1 MWNPSL
7 LFLPPE
13 EEKEEEIIE
22 EGNDEVDG
30 IALAPGTITPTEPN
44 IETSIESGNSKVDI
58 VSPGDQAVRIDNNI
72 DKKLLNIGSKK
83 IDDSFEYFS
92 PDNKEFLN
100 FIDPNSYKQD
110 ADTSALIKVLAA
122 EDEKLQ
128 EEANENAKKVIDSKL
143 PTETK
148 FDYTNSDS
156 VIKLIESTFK
166 DLYEKDEAITRIRET
181 ILKENEEVLRLK
193 QEELMGKLSEYK
205 TFVFP
210 KNYFSSIGHAMTG
223 RSGRPAIDWDQ
234 PGWSFTPDQ
243 QKMEEELEILNN
255 KYNTFANN
263 LIASD
268 ERFTDRISYIENSIY
283 NNLEPVIKN
292 AEDQKVIWDI
302 RSRRMNEGVFVKDKN
317 DVDDLGLGL
326 NWDYVIKTSSGYGAV
341 KPGELGYGYD
351 PIAAG
356 FRTVEKIFGWK
367 PFQLSDTA
375 YEALSNISLNK
386 FTQVL
391 GMDSYVEDL
400 NKFTDINAEYN
411 ENGVESSKGELRDKH
426 LPEGDDSYVWYKT
439 SSDDV
444 QYGNKGDWKPLIE
457 NYQGY
462 NRDTGEYSD
471 PIYNVMPGIGGL
483 GQGKFPNEK
492 YIKNAKERGYELM
505 KWRDAKP
512 LIIGDLK
519 IDQERILDKGVQILD
534 KEWENGVLS
543 TDKFTD
549 FLSNIYQGNI
559 GDALRYIPSAVI
571 KQIPYMAANYFTMG
585 FYTMVQEGG
594 NISFDIARDKA
605 AEDLYAMQPDEF
617 KNKISLE
624 EFSGTITTDQMMKW
638 VEDNPQKFDDA
649 LALGMTAGTGIAGLE
664 RAGIG
669 YMIKATKFG
678 MGAFT
683 QLLRGNVKK
692 ALSQTKGMLANNAKS
707 GLNEALTEGGQTGM
721 EQLAKG
727 KFNAIEYVESMGEG
741 GLVGTILPFG
751 GAATSSA
758 VTKIIDIAK
767 NTRLNIR
774 DPKFYKKVNTL
785 FEKSRLKLDEDL
797 KAGLIDE
804 VTYEKNLQQ
813 ISNDRSALLK
823 IPTHFD
829 VESKSETF
837 DIYNSIKEKQKELET
852 IGDNK
857 GLGKPL
863 VDEITVLNER
873 LAEIYA
879 EQNLNKQ
886 IGSLNALVDA
896 ANDVTMQTFD
906 TKIEA
911 DNFIAEQNKTGN
923 WDSKASKDGS
933 GTILQNK
940 ETGKQ
945 LIIVNKE
952 TAAEVRDIAVADHEF
967 LHALMFQTVKDN
979 PKAQAAIGKS
989 LLGYLE
995 KMDKDGQMTELLKER
1010 YKVYKGKPVEQQ
1022 YEEALNFFAD
1032 AIINEEIKVNDT
1044 VVEKI
1049 GRLLRNLLQSLPF
1062 VNISFKSNKDVYN
1075 FVKDYALR
1083 RKAGKG
1089 LNAAQKRMLT
1099 RSSTV
1104 GKDLGKGTSSQ
1115 IADLIENQGGNLN
1128 KAFAPQSKRTA
1139 QDLMLEYQ
1147 QEGANMQAEL
1157 VEDLVNQYYSLG
1169 LKAMGYSR
1177 EAGDIEVEDAV
1188 NFLSSQ
1194 FPSIASNYTETNV
1207 ETGRPQSL
1215 SNYMQFA
1222 LGARGKGFF
1231 KAEIERKKRTVSK
1244 EKLEDSNNPDIQAKS
1259 LILISN
1265 IF

>member
-1 MWNPSL
+1 
-7 LFLPPE
+7 
-13 EEKEEEIIE
+13 
-22 EGNDEVDG
+22 
-30 IALAPGTITPTEPN
+30 
-44 IETSIESGNSKVDI
+44 
-58 VSPGDQAVRIDNNI
+58 
-72 DKKLLNIGSKK
+72 
-83 IDDSFEYFS
+83 
-92 PDNKEFLN
+92 
-100 FIDPNSYKQD
+100 
-110 ADTSALIKVLAA
+110 
-122 EDEKLQ
+122 
-128 EEANENAKKVIDSKL
+128 
-143 PTETK
+143 
-148 FDYTNSDS
+148 
-156 VIKLIESTFK
+156 
-166 DLYEKDEAITRIRET
+166 
-181 ILKENEEVLRLK
+181 
-193 QEELMGKLSEYK
+193 
-205 TFVFP
+205 
-210 KNYFSSIGHAMTG
+210 
-223 RSGRPAIDWDQ
+223 
-234 PGWSFTPDQ
+234 
-243 QKMEEELEILNN
+243 
-255 KYNTFANN
+255 
-263 LIASD
+263 
-268 ERFTDRISYIENSIY
+268 
-283 NNLEPVIKN
+283 VIKN
-292 AEDQKVIWDI
+292 AEDQKAIWNIRRKRMDEGFFVEDKDDI
-302 RSRRMNEGVFVKDKN
+302 NNF
-317 DVDDLGLGL
+317 GLGANSAWWWKTMAGYGNGGVGPWADTVRGIEKAFGWEPFAL
-326 NWDYVIKTSSGYGAV
+326 SDIGYEGLSKTSLS
-341 KPGELGYGYD
+341 KFDQTL
-351 PIAAG
+351 IMQN
-356 FRTVEKIFGWK
+356 FG
-367 PFQLSDTA
+367 
-375 YEALSNISLNK
+375 
-386 FTQVL
+386 
-391 GMDSYVEDL
+391 EDL
-400 NKFTDINAEYN
+400 NKFTDFNAEYD

-439 SSDDV
+439 GESDS
-444 QYGNKGDWKPLIE
+444 YSKKGDWNPVIQ
-457 NYQGY
+457 NYQSA

-471 PIYNVMPGIGGL
+471 PIYNVLPATGGL
-483 GQGKFPNEK
+483 GQGKFPNEY
-492 YIKNAKERGYELM
+492 YIKNAKKYGYELM

-512 LIIGDLK
+512 LIMGDLK
-519 IDQERILDKGVQILD
+519 IDQERILDKGAQILD
-534 KEWENGVLS
+534 KEWEDGVLS
-543 TDKFTD
+543 TDQFTD
-549 FLSNIYQGNI
+549 FLSNIAQGNI
-559 GDALRYIPSAVI
+559 GDALRYLPAAVI
-571 KQIPYMAANYFTMG
+571 KQVPYMAANFFSMG
-585 FYTMVQEGG
+585 FYTMLQEGG

-605 AEDLYAMQPDEF
+605 AEDLYASQPDEF
-617 KNKISLE
+617 KNKVSLE

-638 VEDNPQKFDDA
+638 IEDNPQKFDDA
-649 LALGMTAGTGIAGLE
+649 LAVGMSTGGGIAGLE
-664 RAGIG
+664 RIGIG

-678 MGAFT
+678 MSAFT

-758 VTKIIDIAK
+758 VTKIVDIAK

-774 DPKFYKKVNTL
+774 DPKLYKKVNTL
-785 FEKSRLKLDEDL
+785 FKESRLKLDEDL

-813 ISNDRSALLK
+813 ISNDRSTLLK

-829 VESKSETF
+829 VEAKSETF

-873 LAEIYA
+873 LAEIYS
-879 EQNLNKQ
+879 EQGLNRQ

-979 PKAQAAIGKS
+979 PKAATAIGKS

-1010 YKVYKGKPVEQQ
+1010 YKVYKDKPVEQQ

-1062 VNISFKSNKDVYN
+1062 VNINFKSNKDVYN

-1083 RKAGKG
+1083 RRSGKG

-1099 RSSTV
+1099 RGVTV
-1104 GKDLGKGTSSQ
+1104 GKNLGKGTSSQ
-1115 IADLIENQGGNLN
+1115 IADMIENQGGNLN

-1231 KAEIERKKRTVSK
+1231 KAEIERKKKTVSK
-1244 EKLEDSNNPDIQAKS
+1244 EKLEDKGRQIVDTDQQADFDQKTKGDKGRKKVFPNAVRVIADTITGETRAEQKAMLKNDIQEA
-1259 LILISN
+1259 ILRVGTNPKAIAQY
-1265 IF
+1265 IVKKTKTKEYR